1 MNETA
6 SLFFALLGGLA
17 LGTFFFGGLRWTVH
31 KGMMSNKPGL
41 WFFGS
46 LLFRVIVTVGGI
58 YFVAGG
64 NWKKALMCVLGFA
77 IMRMIFIWNALK
89 ENK

>member
-1 MNETA
+1 
-6 SLFFALLGGLA
+6 
-17 LGTFFFGGLRWTVH
+17 
-31 KGMMSNKPGL
+31 
-41 WFFGS
+41 
-46 LLFRVIVTVGGI
+46 VTVGGI